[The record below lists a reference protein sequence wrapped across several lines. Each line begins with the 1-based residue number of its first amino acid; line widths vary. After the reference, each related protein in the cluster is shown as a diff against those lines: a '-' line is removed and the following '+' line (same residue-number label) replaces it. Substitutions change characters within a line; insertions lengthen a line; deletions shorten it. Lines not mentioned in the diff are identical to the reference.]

1 MRQAMSE
8 AIDGLTAASLTALIL
23 GPLIVALVASLL
35 PRRRIVDAAI
45 MALGLLLLALL
56 VPLSRTVVT
65 HGPLVMDLGGHRA
78 PIAIPLYVD
87 SLALGMLWL
96 MTLLALA
103 IHPYATTWLQW
114 RRHPHARDYP
124 ALWLVL
130 WTGLNSLVLSG
141 DLFNL
146 YVMLEITTLGAVSLV
161 MLGQTARAVS
171 AAARYLFFALVGSVL
186 FLLGTALVYADIG
199 LLYMPML
206 AVRADSSPAI
216 VVALLAVTAGVA
228 MKAALFPLHA
238 WLPIAHA
245 SAPTPASAVLSAAV
259 ATAGVYLLLR
269 LWLGPFAGTWTM
281 ATAQGIGVVGAM
293 GILYGSAQALRQQRI
308 KLIVAYSTVAQLG
321 YLLLLVPLAQSPL
334 AWQGA
339 VYHAVTHGLAK
350 AGIFLAAGNLI
361 LAIGNDRLQSLA
373 GADHF
378 AARNLLVIGVAGA
391 AVAGLPPT
399 GGFIAKWWLLSAA
412 LEQGQWWWVA
422 VIALGSL
429 LAAAYMFRILQYAMR
444 QPEKGAEA
452 AERGREK
459 QLPYALL
466 WPPAALAA
474 LAVGLGFAGDVVAPF
489 LQVIDLA
496 PRLTGASG

>member
-1 MRQAMSE
+1 MTE
-8 AIDGLTAASLTALIL
+8 AIDGLTAGSLTALIL
-23 GPLIVALVASLL
+23 GPLILALVAVAL
-35 PRRRIVDAAI
+35 PRRRLIDSAVMLLA
-45 MALGLLLLALL
+45 LLLLALL
-56 VPLSRTVVT
+56 LPLSRAVLT
-65 HGPLVMDLGGHRA
+65 HGPLVMDLGGHDA

-96 MTLLALA
+96 LTLLALA
-103 IHPYATTWLQW
+103 IHPYASAWLQ
-114 RRHPHARDYP
+114 RSDHPHADDYP

-146 YVMLEITTLGAVSLV
+146 YVMLEVTTLGAVSLV
-161 MLGQTARAVS
+161 MLGQSAGAVS

-199 LLYMPML
+199 LLYMPMI
-206 AVRADSSPAI
+206 AVHADASPAI
-216 VVALLAVTAGVA
+216 VVALLAITAGVA

-269 LWLGPFAGTWTM
+269 LWLGPFAGTWTIT
-281 ATAQGIGVVGAM
+281 TAQGIGVIGAA

-308 KLIVAYSTVAQLG
+308 KVIVAYSTVAQLG

-361 LAIGNDRLQSLA
+361 LAIGNDRLENLS
-373 GADHF
+373 GADQF
-378 AARNLLVIGVAGA
+378 AAKNLLVIGIAGA

-412 LEQGQWWWVA
+412 LGQGQWWWVA
-422 VIALGSL
+422 VIAVGSL
-429 LAAAYMFRILQYAMR
+429 LAAAYVFRILQYAMR
-444 QPEKGAEA
+444 QPENRAEIDP
-452 AERGREK
+452 RVRD
-459 QLPYALL
+459 QSLPYALL
-466 WPPAALAA
+466 WPPALLAA
-474 LAVGLGFAGDVVAPF
+474 LALGLGFSGELLAPF
-489 LQVIDLA
+489 LQVTDLSPA
-496 PRLTGASG
+496 LGVTGR